1 MKETVVAISTPPGRG
16 GIGIVRMSG
25 KDSLKIVNK
34 VFKGKDLIP
43 RYMTYGHILDEQ
55 NIVDEVMVCYYQAPK
70 SYTKEDMVEIFCHG
84 GYVSCVMV
92 LDILLKNGAVLA
104 EGGEFTKR
112 AFFNGR
118 INLLEAEAIKGIID
132 SESKTE
138 QQLYQRIYSGKLSEK
153 IDYLMDEMISL
164 VAECE
169 AKIDYPELGDVED
182 FKERINVISERIDSL
197 ISDANRS
204 KLYQEG
210 IKTAILGRPNVGKSS
225 LLNMLTNKERA
236 IVTEIPGTTRD
247 TIEERIFYKDISLNL
262 VDTAG
267 IRNTDELVEK
277 IGIDISKKTAE
288 ISDLIILM
296 IDASEELSE
305 DDLLLLSSYNDKK
318 KIVFLNK
325 LDKTQ
330 KVSEEN
336 IKKYGVDVIAGSVK
350 NDIGI
355 RELLEKIYDMLKT
368 NLDSEF
374 VSLFNIRQINLLEEA
389 KEELA
394 RAKSDMDYMPFE
406 VVEVSL
412 RVALDKVLEIIGRV
426 GDDEIIDRV
435 FKDFCVG
442 K

>member
-55 NIVDEVMVCYYQAPK
+55 NIADEVMVCYYQAPK

-182 FKERINVISERIDSL
+182 FKERINGISERIDSL

-394 RAKSDMDYMPFE
+394 KAKSDMDYMPFE

>member
-34 VFKGKDLIP
+34 VFKGKNLIP

-389 KEELA
+389 KQELA
-394 RAKSDMDYMPFE
+394 KAKSDMDYMPFE

>member
-43 RYMTYGHILDEQ
+43 RYMTYGHILDEK
-55 NIVDEVMVCYYQAPK
+55 NIVDEVMVCYYQALK

-182 FKERINVISERIDSL
+182 FKERINIISERIDSL

-247 TIEERIFYKDISLNL
+247 TIEERIFYRDISLNL

-330 KVSEEN
+330 KVSEED

-394 RAKSDMDYMPFE
+394 KAKSDMDYMPFE

>member
-25 KDSLKIVNK
+25 KNSLKIVNK

-43 RYMTYGHILDEQ
+43 RYMTYGHILDEH

-182 FKERINVISERIDSL
+182 FKERINIISERIDSL

-305 DDLLLLSSYNDKK
+305 DDILLLSSYNDKK

-394 RAKSDMDYMPFE
+394 KAKSDMDYMPFE

>member
-43 RYMTYGHILDEQ
+43 RYMTYGHILDEH

-247 TIEERIFYKDISLNL
+247 TIEERIFYRDISLNL

-330 KVSEEN
+330 KVSEEY
-336 IKKYGVDVIAGSVK
+336 IKKYGIDVIAGSVK

-394 RAKSDMDYMPFE
+394 KAKSDMDYMPFE